1 MNWKDPA
8 ARLMTVKVVSGTANP
23 HTNDSPRKNINEE
36 SAAYGFRR
44 PSARRLYRQPARPQ
58 A

>member
-8 ARLMTVKVVSGTANP
+8 ARLMTVKVVGGHGKSA
-23 HTNDSPRKNINEE
+23 HKRLAKKEYNEE